1 MRCSFPANTL
11 IFLIF
16 FSRLANEGLPSI
28 DYMIGECRRLDICKD
43 DLIVLLQNT
52 DPTKPPLLTELTE
65 RTREAVQKL
74 GAGSCVLKC
83 IDGDLTI
90 TLVGWR
96 GTSSLRAY
104 TDTNDTVHMLRLL
117 GADLSKY
124 DVNKFA
130 KKLEAENTA
139 AAAAA
144 AVGKEQDVAE
154 GEVNVDE
161 EMSVVEGVDA
171 ATVE

>member
-1 MRCSFPANTL
+1 M
-11 IFLIF
+11 
-16 FSRLANEGLPSI
+16 
-28 DYMIGECRRLDICKD
+28 
-43 DLIVLLQNT
+43 
-52 DPTKPPLLTELTE
+52 
-65 RTREAVQKL
+65 
-74 GAGSCVLKC
+74 LKC

-130 KKLEAENTA
+130 KKLEAENA
-139 AAAAA
+139 AAAIKADQEDTA
-144 AVGKEQDVAE
+144 DGDDVKMSIVQDVTVKVEDVTVKVENVTAKVENVTVKAE
-154 GEVNVDE
+154 
-161 EMSVVEGVDA
+161 
-171 ATVE
+171 